1 MDTKVVQRRIRESLR
16 RPPVVRARSSRP
28 AGRKDPSTSPE
39 LTDATETPESVEFT
53 DAADSPEFTD
63 TADSPEFTDTAD
75 SPEFTD
81 AAGVPTELWVTS
93 FADLIAPPAKPTS
106 EAPPEQGHPDQEP
119 TDLDTPARLRSVLN
133 DFGLDESMVESLTG
147 LVESCATVATVDEQP
162 SVVARGQA
170 LLSSMESSNATAGRL
185 DAVLLSATRELT
197 AVQGQMLLLDKG
209 GTTPDDLTPTQWEK
223 WRAQAKRAT
232 RKEVEALMGWCPGEV
247 SDLVAVANL
256 PASVTAPVAHSL
268 KSGES
273 TWRLVRRYF
282 RACSTFSTEDSAAVA
297 NGLFGDDPAA
307 SVSERLDSAGE
318 FLGGP
323 WRHREFYRALDREV
337 HKIKGRDP
345 QSTKKTRED
354 NLAANDTRVLVED
367 NGTAQVMIGCTATQG
382 AAVADRID
390 KAARAARKA
399 GDPRTLCQLR
409 AAAGIALLLHGTADL
424 TGLPDDPALVT
435 VEQSEQLTKIL
446 HGLPAA
452 QLNVIVPLNALIGT
466 TPGGMTPTGSSP
478 GTSVDA
484 EGNPIPA
491 AFATAGATPGQSG
504 SRPSGSG
511 GVSSC
516 TCECTCGAETASDQ
530 APGDA
535 SRGQDRPDSG
545 PPGPDCPPQ
554 QAASGTQPP
563 TPGEPDGEVG
573 VGEVIGKHS
582 VFLSPD
588 EVRTLALT
596 PGSTMYRLL
605 TDPATGVLVERSIKA
620 YPFDAGMRAHIIAA
634 DVFCRMPG
642 CLKPA
647 SVAQIDH
654 VQEHGTP
661 GGHTCIANGQPLDTP
676 DHDLKTKKLWDAV
689 IHANRDVTWTTLLGR
704 IYTTKAH
711 DYNQYTKLLTAAT
724 TQVHEAIA
732 SGDDP
737 AAAVDAAVYQ
747 ALSYR
752 PAGAKLEAEDDDD
765 FSELFT
771 GWDSVTLTHTPESGR
786 RTYHPAPD
794 AMRAEAQRHHDTDDR
809 VTHDQQDTEDDQTTR
824 ADQQDTGHDESAG
837 ATGQTHRGQDDQT
850 PGHSTGSEQPDDGPT
865 TPWTH
870 DPDEPPPF

>member
-28 AGRKDPSTSPE
+28 AGRKDPSTAPE
-39 LTDATETPESVEFT
+39 LTDTTESPEFMDAAGSLEST
-53 DAADSPEFTD
+53 DAAEATPGFTH
-63 TADSPEFTDTAD
+63 
-75 SPEFTD
+75 

-93 FADLIAPPAKPTS
+93 FADLIAPPTKPTS
-106 EAPPEQGHPDQEP
+106 EPPPEQGHSDQESA
-119 TDLDTPARLRSVLN
+119 DLDAPARLRSVLN

-162 SVVARGQA
+162 SVIARGQA
-170 LLSSMESSNATAGRL
+170 LLGSIDTLTATAGRL
-185 DAVLLSATRELT
+185 DAVVLTATRELT
-197 AVQGQMLLLDKG
+197 AAQGQVLLLDKG
-209 GTTPDDLTPTQWEK
+209 GRSPDDLTPTQWEK
-223 WRAQAKRAT
+223 WRAWAKRVTRRELGAAT
-232 RKEVEALMGWCPGEV
+232 GWGPGEV
-247 SDLVAVANL
+247 SDLVALANL
-256 PASVTAPVAHSL
+256 PTAVTAPVTHSL
-268 KSGES
+268 VTGES
-273 TWRLVRRYF
+273 TWRLVRRF
-282 RACSTFSTEDSAAVA
+282 QRACSTFTTEDAAAVA
-297 NGLFGDDPAA
+297 NGLFGDDPTA

-318 FLGGP
+318 FLGRP
-323 WRHREFYRALDREV
+323 WHHPEFYRALDREV
-337 HKIKGRDP
+337 NKIKGRDP
-345 QSTKKTRED
+345 EATKKTRED
-354 NLAANDTRVLVED
+354 SLAANDTRVLIED

-382 AAVADRID
+382 AAIADRID

-399 GDPRTLCQLR
+399 GDTRTQTQLR
-409 AAAGIALLLHGTADL
+409 AATSIALLLHGTADL
-424 TGLPDDPALVT
+424 AGLPDDPALVT
-435 VEQSEQLTKIL
+435 VEQSEHLTKIL

-452 QLNVIVPLNALIGT
+452 QLNVIVPLNTLIGT
-466 TPGGMTPTGSSP
+466 TPGGLTPT
-478 GTSVDA
+478 TATDA
-484 EGNPIPA
+484 DGNPIPA
-491 AFATAGATPGQSG
+491 AFAAGGATPGQSG
-504 SRPSGSG
+504 TRPSGTDG
-511 GVSSC
+511 LSSC
-516 TCECTCGAETASDQ
+516 TCECTCGAEADGSFTDR
-530 APGDA
+530 APDDG
-535 SRGQDRPDSG
+535 SRGRDCPD
-545 PPGPDCPPQ
+545 PGQAGQDCPP
-554 QAASGTQPP
+554 TQPP
-563 TPGEPDGEVG
+563 SPAPGEPDGEVG

-582 VFLSPD
+582 VFLTPD

-647 SVAQIDH
+647 SMAQIDH

-711 DYNQYTKLLTAAT
+711 DYRQYTKLLTAAT
-724 TQVHEAIA
+724 QQVDEAIA
-732 SGDDP
+732 TGTDP

-809 VTHDQQDTEDDQTTR
+809 VTHDQQATGDDQTSG
-824 ADQQDTGHDESAG
+824 DTK
-837 ATGQTHRGQDDQT
+837 
-850 PGHSTGSEQPDDGPT
+850 PDDGPT

>member
-1 MDTKVVQRRIRESLR
+1 
-16 RPPVVRARSSRP
+16 
-28 AGRKDPSTSPE
+28 
-39 LTDATETPESVEFT
+39 
-53 DAADSPEFTD
+53 
-63 TADSPEFTDTAD
+63 
-75 SPEFTD
+75 
-81 AAGVPTELWVTS
+81 
-93 FADLIAPPAKPTS
+93 
-106 EAPPEQGHPDQEP
+106 
-119 TDLDTPARLRSVLN
+119 
-133 DFGLDESMVESLTG
+133 
-147 LVESCATVATVDEQP
+147 
-162 SVVARGQA
+162 
-170 LLSSMESSNATAGRL
+170 
-185 DAVLLSATRELT
+185 
-197 AVQGQMLLLDKG
+197 
-209 GTTPDDLTPTQWEK
+209 
-223 WRAQAKRAT
+223 
-232 RKEVEALMGWCPGEV
+232 
-247 SDLVAVANL
+247 
-256 PASVTAPVAHSL
+256 
-268 KSGES
+268 
-273 TWRLVRRYF
+273 
-282 RACSTFSTEDSAAVA
+282 STFTTEDSAAVA
-297 NGLFGDDPAA
+297 NGLFGNDPKA

-382 AAVADRID
+382 AAIADRID

-399 GDPRTLCQLR
+399 GDTRTQTQLR
-409 AAAGIALLLHGTADL
+409 AATSIALLLHGTADL
-424 TGLPDDPALVT
+424 AGLPDDPALVT

-452 QLNVIVPLNALIGT
+452 QLNVIVPLNTLIGT
-466 TPGGMTPTGSSP
+466 TPDGLAP
-478 GTSVDA
+478 VDA

-491 AFATAGATPGQSG
+491 AFAAPSTAAGHPTAGQPGTRAS
-504 SRPSGSG
+504 
-511 GVSSC
+511 SSC
-516 TCECTCGAETASDQ
+516 TCECTCGAEADESFTDR
-530 APGDA
+530 APDDG
-535 SRGQDRPDSG
+535 RTGQDCPDPGSA
-545 PPGPDCPPQ
+545 GPDCPPQ
-554 QAASGTQPP
+554 QAAPEQAASGTQPP
-563 TPGEPDGEVG
+563 PTPGEADGEVG

-582 VFLSPD
+582 VFLTPD

-596 PGSTMYRLL
+596 PGSTMHRLL

-642 CLKPA
+642 CVKPA
-647 SVAQIDH
+647 SIAQIDH

-711 DYNQYTKLLTAAT
+711 DYRQYTKLLTAAT
-724 TQVHEAIA
+724 QQVEEAIA
-732 SGDDP
+732 AGTDP

-771 GWDSVTLTHTPESGR
+771 GWHSLTLTHTPENGR
-786 RTYHPAPD
+786 RTYHPNPD
-794 AMRAEAQRHHDTDDR
+794 TMRAEAQRHHDTDDR
-809 VTHDQQDTEDDQTTR
+809 VPDSEKDDQGERGTEPCGR
-824 ADQQDTGHDESAG
+824 EPEAG
-837 ATGQTHRGQDDQT
+837 
-850 PGHSTGSEQPDDGPT
+850 DDGPT
-865 TPWTH
+865 TPWPR
-870 DPDEPPPF
+870 DPDAPPPF

>member
-1 MDTKVVQRRIRESLR
+1 
-16 RPPVVRARSSRP
+16 
-28 AGRKDPSTSPE
+28 
-39 LTDATETPESVEFT
+39 
-53 DAADSPEFTD
+53 
-63 TADSPEFTDTAD
+63 
-75 SPEFTD
+75 
-81 AAGVPTELWVTS
+81 
-93 FADLIAPPAKPTS
+93 
-106 EAPPEQGHPDQEP
+106 
-119 TDLDTPARLRSVLN
+119 
-133 DFGLDESMVESLTG
+133 
-147 LVESCATVATVDEQP
+147 
-162 SVVARGQA
+162 
-170 LLSSMESSNATAGRL
+170 
-185 DAVLLSATRELT
+185 
-197 AVQGQMLLLDKG
+197 
-209 GTTPDDLTPTQWEK
+209 
-223 WRAQAKRAT
+223 
-232 RKEVEALMGWCPGEV
+232 GWCPGEI
-247 SDLVAVANL
+247 SDLVAFANL
-256 PASVTAPVAHSL
+256 PPAVTAPVNHSL
-268 KSGES
+268 VTGES
-273 TWRLVRRYF
+273 TWRLVRRYH
-282 RACSTFSTEDSAAVA
+282 RACSTFTTEDAAAVA
-297 NGLFGDDPAA
+297 NGMFGNDPKA

-337 HKIKGRDP
+337 NKIKGRDP

-354 NLAANDTRVLVED
+354 NLAANDTRVLIED
-367 NGTAQVMIGCTATQG
+367 NGTAQIMIGCTATQG
-382 AAVADRID
+382 AAVADRIE

-399 GDPRTLCQLR
+399 GDTRPLCQLR

-424 TGLPDDPALVT
+424 DSLPDDPDLVT

-446 HGLPAA
+446 YGLPSA
-452 QLNVIVPLNALIGT
+452 QLNVIVPLNTLIGT
-466 TPGGMTPTGSSP
+466 TPGGLAP
-478 GTSVDA
+478 VDA

-491 AFATAGATPGQSG
+491 AFAAPSTAAGHPTADQPGTRAS
-504 SRPSGSG
+504 
-511 GVSSC
+511 SSC
-516 TCECTCGAETASDQ
+516 TCECTCGAETGEATPDR
-530 APGDA
+530 APGDG
-535 SRGQDRPDSG
+535 SRGQDCPD
-545 PPGPDCPPQ
+545 PDQTGPDCPPQ
-554 QAASGTQPP
+554 QAPPEQAVPGTQPPP
-563 TPGEPDGEVG
+563 TPGEADGEVG

-596 PGSTMYRLL
+596 PGSTMHRLL
-605 TDPATGVLVERSIKA
+605 TDPSTGVLVERSIKA

-647 SVAQIDH
+647 SMAQIDH

-661 GGHTCIANGQPLDTP
+661 GGHTCIANGQPLDAP

-765 FSELFT
+765 FSVVFT

-786 RTYHPAPD
+786 RTYHPAPE

-809 VTHDQQDTEDDQTTR
+809 IPDSEK
-824 ADQQDTGHDESAG
+824 DTG
-837 ATGQTHRGQDDQT
+837 GQAAN
-850 PGHSTGSEQPDDGPT
+850 EQPADSP
-865 TPWTH
+865 TPWPR
-870 DPDEPPPF
+870 DPDSPPPF